1 MADILTELQQKV
13 AMKPALE
20 AKLRE
25 LQNQRREYDREVISL
40 RVAFRKEQED
50 VEKLEGRSLANYF
63 FQVVGKLDEKLDQE
77 RREAYAAKVKMDAAE
92 RELAGIEADI
102 SEIQTQLNEIRVA
115 EVQYKEELEKKRAM
129 LKASGTAAADQ
140 IIEIEQK
147 IAALEAQKQEI
158 KEAISAGYSARS
170 TADRILSELES
181 ADGWNTWDMFGG
193 GGIITHMAKHSHLD
207 EAQDLVSDLQ
217 SKLRRFKT
225 ELADIQITANM
236 QVNVDGFLR
245 FADYFFDGLFADWAV
260 GDKISQS
267 MSSVS
272 NTKKEINRML
282 DKLNDMLK
290 SQELRIGEVWNKKLN
305 RMTRLQIVTPKHKE
319 LAALSSLESIVSLKK
334 DVEGCIEKNQQFFNE
349 ILDVERIYVYGFSFS
364 SIDMPYLEK
373 IIRRTKPETH
383 WVISWYLQDDKR
395 RIMDFVIRYDIQN
408 ITMINGIKYLDIQV

>member
-1 MADILTELQQKV
+1 MAGILFELQQKV
-13 AMKPALE
+13 AMKPSLE
-20 AKLRE
+20 VKLHE

-40 RVAFRKEQED
+40 RMAFRKEQED

-77 RREAYAAKVKMDAAE
+77 RREAYAAKVKLDAAE
-92 RELAGIEADI
+92 RELAGIESDI
-102 SEIQTQLNEIRVA
+102 AEIQTQLNEIWVA
-115 EVQYKEELEKKRAM
+115 EPQYKEELEKKRAV

-147 IAALEAQKQEI
+147 IAALEAQKKEI
-158 KEAISAGYSARS
+158 KEAISAGYSAHG

-236 QVNVDGFLR
+236 QVNIDGFLR
-245 FADYFFDGLFADWAV
+245 FADYFFDGLFTDWAV

-267 MSSVS
+267 MNSVS
-272 NTKKEINRML
+272 STKSQISRTL
-282 DKLNDMLK
+282 DKLNSME
-290 SQELRIGEVWNKKLN
+290 Q
-305 RMTRLQIVTPKHKE
+305 
-319 LAALSSLESIVSLKK
+319 AADHGITSLK
-334 DVEGCIEKNQQFFNE
+334 QQ
-349 ILDVERIYVYGFSFS
+349 V
-364 SIDMPYLEK
+364 
-373 IIRRTKPETH
+373 
-383 WVISWYLQDDKR
+383 DDLIVKA
-395 RIMDFVIRYDIQN
+395 
-408 ITMINGIKYLDIQV
+408 

>member
-13 AMKPALE
+13 AMKPSLE

-25 LQNQRREYDREVISL
+25 LHNQRREYDREVISL
-40 RVAFRKEQED
+40 RVSFRKEQGD
-50 VEKLEGRSLANYF
+50 VDKLEGRSLANYF
-63 FQVVGKLDEKLDQE
+63 FQVVGKLDERKDQE
-77 RREAYAAKVKMDAAE
+77 RREAYAAKVKLDAAE

-102 SEIQTQLNEIRVA
+102 SEIQTQLNEIRIA
-115 EVQYKEELEKKRAM
+115 EVQYKEELEKKRTI

-147 IAALEAQKQEI
+147 IAALEAEKREI

-236 QVNVDGFLR
+236 QVNIDGFLR

-267 MSSVS
+267 MNSVS
-272 NTKKEINRML
+272 STRDKISRTL
-282 DKLNDMLK
+282 DKLNEMEK
-290 SQELRIGEVWNKKLN
+290 
-305 RMTRLQIVTPKHKE
+305 
-319 LAALSSLESIVSLKK
+319 AADRGITSLK
-334 DVEGCIEKNQQFFNE
+334 QQ
-349 ILDVERIYVYGFSFS
+349 LDELIV
-364 SIDMPYLEK
+364 K
-373 IIRRTKPETH
+373 A
-383 WVISWYLQDDKR
+383 
-395 RIMDFVIRYDIQN
+395 
-408 ITMINGIKYLDIQV
+408 

>member
-1 MADILTELQQKV
+1 MADILTELQARV

-25 LQNQRREYDREVISL
+25 LQNQRREYDREAISL

-77 RREAYAAKVKMDAAE
+77 RREAYAAKVKLDAAE

-115 EVQYKEELEKKRAM
+115 EAQYKEALEKKRAM

-140 IIEIEQK
+140 ILGIEQK
-147 IAALEAQKQEI
+147 IAVLEAQKKEI
-158 KEAISAGYSARS
+158 KEAISAGYSARG
-170 TADRILSELES
+170 TADRILSELDS

-193 GGIITHMAKHSHLD
+193 GGIITHMAKHSHMD
-207 EAQDLVSDLQ
+207 EAQDLVSELQ

-225 ELADIQITANM
+225 ELADINIQANM

-260 GDKISQS
+260 GDRISEAQ
-267 MSSVS
+267 SSVMS
-272 NTKKEINRML
+272 VRHKIEQAMNKLTSMEQAA
-282 DKLNDMLK
+282 DK
-290 SQELRIGEVWNKKLN
+290 
-305 RMTRLQIVTPKHKE
+305 QI
-319 LAALSSLESIVSLKK
+319 AALKAK
-334 DVEGCIEKNQQFFNE
+334 IEE
-349 ILDVERIYVYGFSFS
+349 L
-364 SIDMPYLEK
+364 
-373 IIRRTKPETH
+373 
-383 WVISWYLQDDKR
+383 VIHS
-395 RIMDFVIRYDIQN
+395 
-408 ITMINGIKYLDIQV
+408 